1 MFSVCKALDY
11 AHKMGVVHR
20 DVKPSN
26 IMLNSAGGAKI
37 TDFGIAHIETD
48 SSPQKGIVGS
58 PSYMSPEQVREQ
70 QVEETSDIFSLGCV
84 LYELLVGERAFTGDN
99 YFSVL
104 YKITHEDPEPLS
116 GVRQEVPE
124 VFDRIVR
131 KAISK
136 DPGKRY
142 QTCMDFAYELRVA
155 LRRLKGTIRQAKME
169 DVLDYVHH
177 VPFFEK
183 FTRDQ
188 VKEILKTS
196 NLIKVSK
203 GKVIVSEG
211 EIDDSFFVILSG
223 KAAVRKNDQTLAS
236 IKRGECFGEMSYL
249 SGQSRAAT
257 VVAAADSILMK
268 ISATLLDRAPESMQ
282 LLFLRQFAET
292 LLGRLAKSN
301 QQKF

>member
-1 MFSVCKALDY
+1 
-11 AHKMGVVHR
+11 
-20 DVKPSN
+20 
-26 IMLNSAGGAKI
+26 
-37 TDFGIAHIETD
+37 
-48 SSPQKGIVGS
+48 
-58 PSYMSPEQVREQ
+58 
-70 QVEETSDIFSLGCV
+70 
-84 LYELLVGERAFTGDN
+84 
-99 YFSVL
+99 
-104 YKITHEDPEPLS
+104 
-116 GVRQEVPE
+116 
-124 VFDRIVR
+124 
-131 KAISK
+131 
-136 DPGKRY
+136 
-142 QTCMDFAYELRVA
+142 MDFAYELRVA

-257 VVAAADSILMK
+257 VVAASDSILMK